1 MIIEKT
7 ALNKDDQKLH
17 EYYYDSAREGMFD
30 LLNNMKNDNLIDTLF
45 LPGYIGWSPREGSGI
60 FDPIN
65 KLDGLSVQYYKMTS
79 DLNIDLEDLSQR
91 IKDIGRG
98 KFTVLAV
105 NYFGFIDL
113 RIKDVADIV
122 KKYSGWLIEDNAH
135 GFFTYQYTEDNYSDA
150 TFFSLHKMFPFKNGG
165 SLIVKNSK
173 LKSLKYSGN
182 SITDVEY
189 NPWNY
194 DVKNIAKMRK
204 ENYEVLDNIIHNEEV
219 SEYFTPLKDCLLPG
233 NIPQTYPV
241 RIKKGNRDRIYEL
254 MNEAGFG
261 VVSLY
266 HTLIEPLRRP
276 EYQTSIELSNCIM
289 NLPVHQDVN
298 KDKYKDM
305 IKLLVKYCEETSA

>member
-1 MIIEKT
+1 MIIEKI
-7 ALNKDDQKLH
+7 AFNKDDQKIH

-30 LLNNMKNDNLIDTLF
+30 LLNSMKNDNLIDTLF

-65 KLDGLSVQYYKMTS
+65 RLEGLSVQYYKMTP
-79 DLNIDLEDLSQR
+79 DLNIDLNDLSQR
-91 IKDIGRG
+91 IEDIGKS
-98 KFTVLAV
+98 KFAVLAV

-113 RIKDVADIV
+113 RIKEVADTV
-122 KKYSGWLIEDNAH
+122 KKKSGLLIEDNAH
-135 GFFTYQYTEDNYSDA
+135 GFFTYQYTEENHSDA

-173 LKSLKYSGN
+173 LKSLKYSGK
-182 SITDVEY
+182 SMTDVEY
-189 NPWNY
+189 NPWKY
-194 DVKNIAKMRK
+194 DVKYIAKLRK

-241 RIKKGNRDRIYEL
+241 CIKKGNRDKIYEL

-266 HTLIEPLRRP
+266 HTLIEPLRNS
-276 EYQTSIELSNCIM
+276 EYQTSIELSKCIM